1 MSESTE
7 LVRHEMPTMDMARVF
22 SESGFFPAAR
32 DAAKACVKILAGREL
47 GLGPVASMQNIHCF
61 DGKVTLGVHVMAAL
75 IKRSGRYD
83 YHVTAATREQ
93 CIIEYFDVTG
103 GSAGGS
109 MGTSSFT
116 IEEAKAAGLMGKDNW
131 KKYPEDMLYSRAMAR
146 GARRYCPDV
155 FMGAAYTPEEFID
168 GEFTAVPATPPPPP
182 PPDVDFDNPTPT
194 TGETHEPDTTASTSM
209 PEI

>member
-7 LVRHEMPTMDMARVF
+7 LVRHEMPTMEMARVF
-22 SESGFFPAAR
+22 SESGFFPSAR

-47 GLGPVASMQNIHCF
+47 GIGPVAAMQNIHCF

-75 IKRSGRYD
+75 IKKSGRYD
-83 YHVTAATREQ
+83 YRVHVATREQ
-93 CIIEYFDVTG
+93 CVIEYLDA
-103 GSAGGS
+103 AGGEL
-109 MGTSSFT
+109 GTSSFT
-116 IEEAKAAGLMGKDNW
+116 IDEARAAGLLGKDNW

-168 GEFTAVPATPPPPP
+168 VEAVPVIDPPPA
-182 PPDVDFDNPTPT
+182 PDVNLDDPPTQQENIDD
-194 TGETHEPDTTASTSM
+194 TGTSAPDVSDVSL
-209 PEI
+209 